1 MNRRQLLLAL
11 LSLVPFFGLKAY
23 LDKKK
28 LAEALSIPLRD
39 GLFKDDCLS
48 KIFVSEEL
56 APGTGQDYYAY
67 TIPGRHRI
75 PNKVIYGEPV
85 VISIKDASYAR

>member
-1 MNRRQLLLAL
+1 MQMNRRQLLLGL
-11 LSLVPFFGLKAY
+11 LSLIPFLGLKAY

-39 GLFKDDCLS
+39 GLFKDDCLN
-48 KIFVSEEL
+48 KIFVLEEL
-56 APGTGQDYYAY
+56 APGTGPDYYAY
-67 TIPGRHRI
+67 TVPGRI
-75 PNKVIYGEPV
+75 PNKTIYGEPV